1 MNEFLFPF
9 IVLPLG
15 VSILTGAVSF
25 LQSFIRVSSCILTPS
40 QHIFFQLIQ
49 LMAFNQSWSKVPAM
63 PTVPRQ
69 VFPPRYTPMSP
80 MAVTPHPTKN
90 SSLGDSLPSTYYY
103 YGDVTVTLMSVLLL
117 VFLLLAVLGN
127 AMVVLTVV
135 RHRGMRTRTNMFIVN
150 LAVADILVAVLDMP
164 VSLATLLR
172 GDWILGRGFCLFN
185 GFTMALLLMCS
196 IHTLMYM
203 SVHKYVSITRPFSR
217 AMTRRRILLLIG
229 AAWLW
234 PCFCALTPFFGL
246 TELVY
251 KKGASQCGP
260 AYPRSLKMYAH
271 SALITVT
278 NYFIP
283 LGVMAF
289 CYFNIFRSI
298 AEHMSRVKAT
308 SNIGLH
314 NSVAQQKAF

>member
-1 MNEFLFPF
+1 MSLQKNLRNGTIWNAATVQTIAPRPNSAA
-9 IVLPLG
+9 VAS
-15 VSILTGAVSF
+15 VAVSYPTND
-25 LQSFIRVSSCILTPS
+25 SSIGGYRS
-40 QHIFFQLIQ
+40 
-49 LMAFNQSWSKVPAM
+49 
-63 PTVPRQ
+63 
-69 VFPPRYTPMSP
+69 
-80 MAVTPHPTKN
+80 
-90 SSLGDSLPSTYYY
+90 STYYY
-103 YGDVTVTLMSVLLL
+103 YGDAAVTLMAVLLL
-117 VFLLLAVLGN
+117 LFLLLAILGN
-127 AMVVLTVV
+127 AMVVLTVI

-172 GDWILGRGFCLFN
+172 GDWILGHSFCLFN

-217 AMTRRRILLLIG
+217 AMTKRRILLLIA

-251 KKGASQCGP
+251 KTGASQCGP

-271 SALITVT
+271 SALITIT

-314 NSVAQQKAF
+314 NSVAQQKRINITLVLVLLCFLLCWSPYMIYTFIVNSRTSKTQVPYILNPVVSQT